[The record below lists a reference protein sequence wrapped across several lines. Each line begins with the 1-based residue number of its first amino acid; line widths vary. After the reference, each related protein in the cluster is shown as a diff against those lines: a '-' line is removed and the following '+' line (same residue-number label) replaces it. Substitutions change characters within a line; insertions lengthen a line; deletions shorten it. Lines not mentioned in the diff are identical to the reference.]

1 MLNKFGTQY
10 TYVKQNLLISFIL
23 KVGQNSQAKL
33 VGLNYTDLYLIT
45 FGKRCFPHCTIIVKT
60 KICHLRQIMLNA
72 CGHSTQR
79 ALDKH

>member
-45 FGKRCFPHCTIIVKT
+45 FGKRCLLF
-60 KICHLRQIMLNA
+60 RQ
-72 CGHSTQR
+72 
-79 ALDKH
+79 LDTFHTVP